1 MTIGEK
7 FLRRAIWIFLARW
20 TGISGGENEAMTA
33 FASKSKDRLRMST
46 SRVLALLCL
55 FLLAYTLLCT
65 MPLTPTHN
73 QSSSQQ
79 SEHRGT
85 PMGCIVNFLGSQAG
99 EQLLEHAP
107 LQTALLPLASLP
119 DLFSSQLVIPDLR
132 SVAGVAA
139 FRAVS
144 QVQQHVLQLI

>member
-1 MTIGEK
+1 
-7 FLRRAIWIFLARW
+7 
-20 TGISGGENEAMTA
+20 
-33 FASKSKDRLRMST
+33 
-46 SRVLALLCL
+46 
-55 FLLAYTLLCT
+55 
-65 MPLTPTHN
+65 
-73 QSSSQQ
+73 
-79 SEHRGT
+79 
-85 PMGCIVNFLGSQAG
+85 MGCIVNFLGSQAG

-144 QVQQHVLQLI
+144 QVQQHVLLLI

>member
-1 MTIGEK
+1 M
-7 FLRRAIWIFLARW
+7 
-20 TGISGGENEAMTA
+20 SGGDNVAMIA
-33 FASKSKDRLRMST
+33 FASKDRLRMST

-85 PMGCIVNFLGSQAG
+85 ALGCIVNFLGSQAG

-107 LQTALLPLASLP
+107 LQTALFPLASLP
-119 DLFSSQLVIPDLR
+119 DLFASRRVIPDLR
-132 SVAGVAA
+132 SVTGATA

-144 QVQQHVLQLI
+144 QVQQHVLLLI